1 MCRTQA
7 EQILTQLMLVAGCP
21 PPLRRGWD
29 FFTKAH
35 TRAPLRK
42 PQSAAVQSSIC
53 CSSQDPA
60 IQTEEMCESCDY
72 AEPSVSNTLATEI
85 WFLAGKNCFFSNG
98 VARYQLAEDLPQCFC
113 NCFWYLHQSITKQ
126 VIYIHPSAFW
136 KHQPRLCI
144 PISEACTTARQPLV
158 YLPVLWTGH
167 WTRDL
172 HHQLR
177 WGQ

>member
-1 MCRTQA
+1 MQNSGRA
-7 EQILTQLMLVAGCP
+7 NPHAADVSGRLP
-21 PPLRRGWD
+21 PPHCGEGGIFSQKHTQEPRSTNLRVQQCNQVFVVLHRIQPS
-29 FFTKAH
+29 
-35 TRAPLRK
+35 RLRK
-42 PQSAAVQSSIC
+42 CVRAVITQSPQC
-53 CSSQDPA
+53 LTP
-60 IQTEEMCESCDY
+60 
-72 AEPSVSNTLATEI
+72 LATEI

-98 VARYQLAEDLPQCFC
+98 VARYQLAEDPSQCFC

-136 KHQPRLCI
+136 KHQPRLCV

-158 YLPVLWTGH
+158 YLPVLWT
-167 WTRDL
+167 RDL